1 MMSPSKLL
9 TIDSTKEDDML
20 QIYPRTA
27 LLSSSNL
34 GWDGIHLGYY
44 HLPPFSIP
52 EKISPQHLILI
63 HPQLPLKMN
72 VNQRFDR
79 QWEKIQIQDGGI
91 IFIPANVPHQAN
103 WDREHSYIAL
113 SLAPERLAQATP
125 LTDAVQLSPCF
136 KKSDPLIL
144 GIGLSLKNEIES
156 EGMGGHLYIESL
168 TTTLS
173 LHLLR
178 YYSTKSLQYIETEGL
193 SKSQLCRII
202 EYIEENI
209 DRNLT
214 LAQLAAIANMSS
226 SYFSYSFKLSTGYA
240 PHQYIIQRRIERAK
254 QLLIQKKLTIADIA
268 NSLGF
273 SHQSHFNRHFKRLV
287 GVTPKKFQQQK

>member
-1 MMSPSKLL
+1 ML
-9 TIDSTKEDDML
+9 TSMLIIDPTKEDDIL
-20 QIYPRTA
+20 QIFPRSY
-27 LLSSSNL
+27 LLSSNNL
-34 GWDGIHLGYY
+34 DWDGIHLGYY
-44 HLPPFSIP
+44 HLPPHSIP
-52 EKISPQHLILI
+52 ENFSQQHLILI
-63 HPQLPLKMN
+63 HTQIPLTMS
-72 VNQRFDR
+72 VEQRFDGR
-79 QWEKIQIQDGGI
+79 LEKTHIQNGNVI
-91 IFIPANVPHQAN
+91 IVPANVPHQAN
-103 WDREHSYIAL
+103 WDREHSYICL
-113 SLAPERLAQATP
+113 SLDPEKLARTAP
-125 LTDAVQLSPCF
+125 LTDAVELIPCF
-136 KKSDPLIL
+136 KKVDPLIL

-156 EGMGGHLYIESL
+156 KGMGGHLYVDSL

-173 LHLLR
+173 LHLLCH
-178 YYSTKSLQYIETEGL
+178 YSTKKLPRQETEGL
-193 SKSQLCRII
+193 PKSQLRRII
-202 EYIEENI
+202 EYINENL